1 MAQGWKV
8 MRGVTNPQTGDVL
21 YTHIINPVVPNAD
34 YTIMQIVYETYPD
47 PMEQKRIY
55 DMYVAAFSQ
64 NLGANVGR
72 VVVDFSR

>member
-1 MAQGWKV
+1 
-8 MRGVTNPQTGDVL
+8 
-21 YTHIINPVVPNAD
+21 
-34 YTIMQIVYETYPD
+34 
-47 PMEQKRIY
+47 MEQKRIY